1 MKKLFFIFFIIFI
14 PKFVYADVGV
24 VVKRFGS
31 CDYYIVDGTKGLY
44 VLEWYGG
51 HDPYEGEKIVGNI
64 GSYGMKD
71 VVFPTTNN
79 RGRVWVEDF
88 LESASS
94 ALEIIRDHCR

>member
-1 MKKLFFIFFIIFI
+1 MKKLLLVFFITFISN
-14 PKFVYADVGV
+14 FVYADVGV

-31 CDYYIVDGTKGLY
+31 CDYYIVDGPKGLY

-51 HDPYEGEKIVGNI
+51 HDPIEGEKVVGNI

-71 VVFPTTNN
+71 VVFPSSNT

-94 ALEIIRDHCR
+94 ALEKIRDHCR